1 MRKFFIVL
9 LLVVIGGMLRAEAP
23 AMKHSFAPGEYAAW
37 RKGGGLLQ
45 VIQKDDAVAL
55 QASELS
61 FARLILPLSLTP
73 GRSYRIQVSG
83 SGPMD
88 IRIRRGGEGDRND
101 LHLRDVFGKN
111 PLCEFIYTPP
121 AEYPANIRLM
131 LCPARRNIPA
141 VVESFELTPLGAAMT
156 PVPGL
161 PARAVQPPKVRG
173 FVFHDGALTKDR
185 AIAVAALNAGM
196 RDFIRS

>member
-1 MRKFFIVL
+1 MGWTVIFTEIALRTDQGKERGMLPIRFSIFIL
-9 LLVVIGGMLRAEAP
+9 LLAGAVLFAEP
-23 AMKHSFAPGEYAAW
+23 GECKHSFAPGQYPEW

-131 LCPARRNIPA
+131 LCPARRNIW
-141 VVESFELTPLGAAMT
+141 
-156 PVPGL
+156 
-161 PARAVQPPKVRG
+161 
-173 FVFHDGALTKDR
+173 
-185 AIAVAALNAGM
+185 
-196 RDFIRS
+196 